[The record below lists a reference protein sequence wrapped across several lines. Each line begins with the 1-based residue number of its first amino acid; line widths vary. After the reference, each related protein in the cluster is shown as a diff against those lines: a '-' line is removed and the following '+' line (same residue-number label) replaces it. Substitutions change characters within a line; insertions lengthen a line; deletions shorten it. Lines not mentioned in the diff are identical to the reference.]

1 MRSAVTATRARRPSR
16 LPLTIRALAVAASA
30 VLLLVLTLGART
42 AAAEQ
47 PVVRAVLFYST
58 SCPHCHQVIT
68 YDLPP
73 LQRQYGTSLQIAAL
87 DVSTATGSQLYEAA
101 MAHYGVSG
109 DRRGVPALYAG
120 GQVLVGSYEIPRFFP
135 SLVESLL
142 EKGGSEWP
150 AIPGLEPVVSNPAAI
165 PTLPPYAADLGLE
178 PSEQT
183 SPLSEAIDRAA
194 EDPAGSTLSIIVL
207 LGLIACLVWSGS
219 VAWRS
224 DPARIG
230 PPSRLIPL
238 VALVELA
245 VAAYMASVEV
255 GGSAA
260 VCGPVG
266 DCNRVHQSEYAWL
279 FGLLSVGLLGVAGSL
294 TVLATWVV
302 GRLTEGTL
310 ARLGR
315 LGLQAASAFGVAFSA
330 YLTFLEPFVIG
341 ATCAWCLT
349 SAVLMAAIL
358 VLATASM
365 WPQPAPAA
373 PTGPTPRRRRSRRAG
388 AGYGRGRPL

>member
-1 MRSAVTATRARRPSR
+1 MRSAVTATRAGRQSR
-16 LPLTIRALAVAASA
+16 LPPTIRALAVAASA
-30 VLLLVLTLGART
+30 ALLFVLILGAR
-42 AAAEQ
+42 AAAGGQ
-47 PVVRAVLFYST
+47 PVVRAVLFYSP

-73 LQRQYGTSLQIAAL
+73 LQREYGTSLQIAAL
-87 DVSTATGSQLYEAA
+87 DASTAPGSQLYEAA
-101 MAHYGVSG
+101 MVQYGVGG

-120 GQVLVGSYEIPRFFP
+120 GQVLVGSYEIPRLFP

-142 EKGGSEWP
+142 EQGGSEWP
-150 AIPGLEPVVSNPAAI
+150 AIPGLDPIVSNPAAI
-165 PTLPPYAADLGLE
+165 PTLPTYAADLGLE
-178 PSEQT
+178 PSERT
-183 SPLSEAIDRAA
+183 SPVSGAIDRAA

-207 LGLIACLVWSGS
+207 LGLISCLVWSGS

-224 DPARIG
+224 DPALVG

-245 VAAYMASVEV
+245 VAAYMASVEI

-266 DCNRVHQSEYAWL
+266 DCNRVHQSDYAWL
-279 FGLLSVGLLGVAGSL
+279 FGLLSVGLFGVAGSA

-302 GRLTEGTL
+302 GRLAGGTL
-310 ARLGR
+310 ALLGR
-315 LGLQAASAFGVAFSA
+315 LGLLAAAAFGVAFSA

-349 SAVLMAAIL
+349 SAVLMGAIL

-365 WPQPAPAA
+365 WSQPVPG
-373 PTGPTPRRRRSRRAG
+373 GPEPRRRRSRRAR
-388 AGYGRGRPL
+388 ARYGQ

>member
-1 MRSAVTATRARRPSR
+1 MRSAVTTTPASRPSR
-16 LPLTIRALAVAASA
+16 LPLTVRALALAASA
-30 VLLLVLTLGART
+30 ALLLALTVGART
-42 AAAEQ
+42 AAADQ

-58 SCPHCHQVIT
+58 SCPHCHKVIT

-73 LQRQYGTSLQIAAL
+73 LMREYGSSLQIAAL
-87 DVSTATGSQLYEAA
+87 DVSNDVAYQIYEAA
-101 MAHYGVSG
+101 MVRYGVTG
-109 DRRGVPALYAG
+109 NRRGVPALYVD
-120 GQVLVGSYEIPRFFP
+120 GQVLVGSEEIPRILP
-135 SLVESLL
+135 GLVESLL
-142 EKGGSEWP
+142 EQGGSEWP

-207 LGLIACLVWSGS
+207 LGLVSCLVWSGS

-224 DPARIG
+224 NPALIG

-238 VALVELA
+238 IALVELA
-245 VAAYMASVEV
+245 VAAYMASVEI

-279 FGLLSVGLLGVAGSL
+279 FGLLSVGVFGVAGSL
-294 TVLATWVV
+294 VVLSTWAV
-302 GRLTEGTL
+302 GSLAGGTL
-310 ARLGR
+310 ALLGR
-315 LGLQAASAFGVAFSA
+315 LGLLAASAFGVAFSV

-349 SAVLMAAIL
+349 SAILMGTIL
-358 VLATASM
+358 VLATVSM
-365 WPQPAPAA
+365 WPQPTPRA
-373 PTGPTPRRRRSRRAG
+373 PTPRRRRSRRAG
-388 AGYGRGRPL
+388 AVYRG